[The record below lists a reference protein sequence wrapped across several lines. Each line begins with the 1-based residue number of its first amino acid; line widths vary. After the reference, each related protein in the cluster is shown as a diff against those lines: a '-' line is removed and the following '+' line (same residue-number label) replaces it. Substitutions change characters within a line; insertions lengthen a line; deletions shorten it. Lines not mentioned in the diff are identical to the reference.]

1 MTKAEFLAAL
11 SVRLAD
17 ISPEEHEEAVKY
29 YTEYLDEVPPENVS
43 AAIDEL
49 GGAEKVANIIRAN
62 CGKGPIAPEVLEE
75 AQRRMD
81 AQQAAAQAQAADTQ
95 QAASAAA
102 EQPQNTTYQ
111 SAAYTQST
119 AGTQRTA
126 YTQQSAPA
134 NGTAKILLILLLIF
148 TCPVWIGIVF
158 GLFGAVI
165 GVFFGGVGTVIGGV
179 VGFFTSISL
188 FISGAVGNGLVLLG
202 SSMVAFAIGI
212 IMMIGMFYAVKYLIP
227 VLVRVMQ
234 RFFKWFSGKVGNV
247 Q

>member
-17 ISPEEHEEAVKY
+17 ISPEEQEEAVKY

-43 AAIDEL
+43 DAIDEL

-81 AQQAAAQAQAADTQ
+81 AQQAAAQTQAADTQ
-95 QAASAAA
+95 QAASATA

-119 AGTQRTA
+119 P

-158 GLFGAVI
+158 GLFGAVFGI
-165 GVFFGGVGTVIGGV
+165 FFGGVGTVIGGV

-212 IMMIGMFYAVKYLIP
+212 IMMIGMIYAVKYLIP
-227 VLVRVMQ
+227 VLVRIMQ

>member
-75 AQRRMD
+75 AQKRMD
-81 AQQAAAQAQAADTQ
+81 AQQAAAQAQAAG
-95 QAASAAA
+95 AAA

-119 AGTQRTA
+119 P

-165 GVFFGGVGTVIGGV
+165 GIFFGGIGTVIGGI

-212 IMMIGMFYAVKYLIP
+212 IMMIGMIYAVKYLIP

>member
-119 AGTQRTA
+119 P

-165 GVFFGGVGTVIGGV
+165 GIFFGGIGTVIGGI

-212 IMMIGMFYAVKYLIP
+212 IMMIGMIYAVKYLIP
-227 VLVRVMQ
+227 VLVRVIQ

>member
-81 AQQAAAQAQAADTQ
+81 AQQAAAQAAG
-95 QAASAAA
+95 AAA
-102 EQPQNTTYQ
+102 EQPQDAAYAQQ

-119 AGTQRTA
+119 ANPQGTA
-126 YTQQSAPA
+126 YTQQAAPT

-165 GVFFGGVGTVIGGV
+165 GIFFGGIGTVIGGI

-188 FISGAVGNGLVLLG
+188 FISGAVGNGLVMLG

-212 IMMIGMFYAVKYLIP
+212 IMMIGMIYAVKYLIP

-234 RFFKWFSGKVGNV
+234 RFFKWFSRKVGNAS
-247 Q
+247 

>member
-75 AQRRMD
+75 AQKRMD
-81 AQQAAAQAQAADTQ
+81 AQQAAAQAQAAG
-95 QAASAAA
+95 AAA
-102 EQPQNTTYQ
+102 EQPQDAAYAQQ
-111 SAAYTQST
+111 SAAYTQS
-119 AGTQRTA
+119 AANPQGTA

-165 GVFFGGVGTVIGGV
+165 GVFFGGIGTVIGGV

-212 IMMIGMFYAVKYLIP
+212 IMMIGMIYAVKYLIP

>member
-81 AQQAAAQAQAADTQ
+81 AQQAAAQAQAADAQ

-119 AGTQRTA
+119 P

-158 GLFGAVI
+158 GLLGAVFGI
-165 GVFFGGVGTVIGGV
+165 FFGGVGTVIGGI

-202 SSMVAFAIGI
+202 TSMIVFAIGL
-212 IMMIGMFYAVKYLIP
+212 IMMIGMIYAVKYLIP
-227 VLVRVMQ
+227 ILVRIMQ
-234 RFFKWFSGKVGNV
+234 RFFRWFSRKVGNAS
-247 Q
+247 